1 MAESEARGIRR
12 QMASKLREY
21 EGHLLKL
28 EGELLILRSKAG
40 RVAGDVQAR
49 VAQLLADVEHEA
61 EGLRR
66 AGQTALDGLGRA
78 VQSGQTAADRVRG
91 LLAEAERWLP
101 PAEAA
106 GREIL
111 RRAAIEAKAVRHGV
125 RVGLRVA
132 RRTSRRVRAG
142 RGEA

>member
-1 MAESEARGIRR
+1 MRR

-28 EGELLILRSKAG
+28 EGELLLLRGKAD
-40 RVAGDVQAR
+40 RVAGDAQAK
-49 VAQLLADVEHEA
+49 VAQLVTAMEREA
-61 EGLRR
+61 ETLRG
-66 AGQTALDGLGRA
+66 AGQAALDGLGRA
-78 VQSGQTAADRVRG
+78 VESGQAAANRVRG
-91 LLAEAERWLP
+91 LLEEAERWLP

-132 RRTSRRVRAG
+132 RRASRRARAG
-142 RGEA
+142 RVEA